1 MGQKEYLGS
10 RTGEVE
16 GGKPI
21 LALLCTGADT
31 SQTARP
37 RATGAPS
44 HSELSLTMPSSSSTG
59 QQGACLP
66 QKVMG
71 TWCHLP
77 SLMGVCR
84 WLLLPSPLE
93 AWLTGPWPSGTGRV
107 TLPVTEGTLSPLYP
121 IIITPPPPTS
131 RAVDHTLWPWCGQSG
146 CFEEG
151 PGHFSVTSCVVLV

>member
-44 HSELSLTMPSSSSTG
+44 HSELLLTMPSSSSRG

-121 IIITPPPPTS
+121 IILLPRPLP
-131 RAVDHTLWPWCGQSG
+131 LGQLTIP
-146 CFEEG
+146 CG
-151 PGHFSVTSCVVLV
+151 PGAAKVAALRRDLVISLSQVV